1 MKIVE
6 HRIKKGKTITTCL
19 CIGITKEQGLRIVNK
34 LNNKYSYICDDCA
47 LWFELIEDS
56 YQINIFIY

>member
-19 CIGITKEQGLRIVNK
+19 CIEITKEQGLRIVNK
-34 LNNKYSYICDDCA
+34 LNDRYSHICDDCA

-56 YQINIFIY
+56 Y

>member
-6 HRIKKGKTITTCL
+6 HRIEKGKTITTYL

-34 LNNKYSYICDDCA
+34 LNEKYSHICDDCA

-56 YQINIFIY
+56 YIK